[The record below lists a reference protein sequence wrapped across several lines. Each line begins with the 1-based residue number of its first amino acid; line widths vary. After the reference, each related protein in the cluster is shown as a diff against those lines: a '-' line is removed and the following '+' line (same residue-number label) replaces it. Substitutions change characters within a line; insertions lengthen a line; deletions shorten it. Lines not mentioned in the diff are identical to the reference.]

1 MSKITFFWKPDGN
14 NGGFSQ
20 WSDHSIELSNQPF
33 AYDGESII
41 YDNAEQA
48 MIAAK
53 AFTFQDFDIIPE
65 IMECKNLALIRRLG
79 RKVKNFDHQI
89 WNNVKEDIVYR
100 INLAKFRQHTDL
112 RVLLQNTGND
122 IIANA
127 SPYDKIWGIG
137 LSENNIMVQNQ
148 DNWIG
153 LNLLGK
159 ILQRVRNHI

>member
-1 MSKITFFWKPDGN
+1 M
-14 NGGFSQ
+14 
-20 WSDHSIELSNQPF
+20 
-33 AYDGESII
+33 
-41 YDNAEQA
+41 
-48 MIAAK
+48 
-53 AFTFQDFDIIPE
+53 
-65 IMECKNLALIRRLG
+65 
-79 RKVKNFDHQI
+79 
-89 WNNVKEDIVYR
+89 
-100 INLAKFRQHTDL
+100 AKFRQHTDL